1 MCPDLKH
8 PWMSESG
15 EHFADD
21 EALARHLAAQ
31 IDAGKEGALFSR
43 EGCMFRLTYAD
54 SPYPTNATSPVDAF
68 LRRRIYSVTLVT
80 NSSTCVGGN
89 VFTATWPNDYTHEPV
104 QVIAKD
110 APSDAPVIVDGT
122 MNDVSRV
129 LTGIGV
135 VLWPEL
141 YDL

>member
-1 MCPDLKH
+1 MCPELKH
-8 PWMSESG
+8 AWMSESG

-21 EALARHLAAQ
+21 GALARHLAAR
-31 IDAGKEGALFSR
+31 IDAGEEGVLFSR

-54 SPYPTNATSPVDAF
+54 GPHPTNGDSPVAAF
-68 LRRRIYSVTLVT
+68 WRNRTYSVTLVT

-89 VFTATWPNDYTHEPV
+89 VFTATWPDDYAYEPV

-110 APSDAPVIVDGT
+110 APSDAPVFADGT
-122 MNDVSRV
+122 MRDISGV
-129 LTGIGV
+129 LTAIGV